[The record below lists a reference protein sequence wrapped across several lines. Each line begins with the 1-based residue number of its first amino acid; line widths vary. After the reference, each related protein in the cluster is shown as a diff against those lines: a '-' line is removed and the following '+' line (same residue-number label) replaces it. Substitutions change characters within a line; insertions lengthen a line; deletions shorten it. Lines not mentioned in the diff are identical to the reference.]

1 MELRSE
7 KSANSERTT
16 VKEAGLEDLATLDD
30 KLGFEPYVGAIA
42 SFLSHYD
49 TRAPFTLSIEGE
61 WGSGKSSFMLQLQD
75 ELQFSGAT
83 VSFNAWRHDK
93 VESMWAA
100 FALNVVNQLN
110 KRLGFKERVRR
121 NLLLSWEKFNFSKGW
136 SRLLLNLAV
145 GVFFIYIIVLLV
157 RMGINGGL
165 AGAIGIKDGE
175 VQEGVTEG
183 FLKPLGW
190 IGGVIGIGF
199 FLRKLVEIFGNPLLV
214 DLKKF
219 MASPNYGAYSSF
231 IEEFHDD
238 FKTTVNVL
246 AKDVDKVFIFIDDLD
261 RSDVSKAADLMQGL
275 NLMISDSE
283 KIIFIIGM
291 DRDKVAA
298 GIAAKFKD
306 QMRFLTPSHLSLD
319 TEKGIMEALEFGHN
333 YLQKFIQLS
342 FQVPKPSQDFLS
354 KFIDDLG
361 GKEEIREKRR
371 AGENVFDPSLFLDD
385 GEDSEDFKITT
396 LLFASEFDNN
406 PRRIKQFVNAYRLK
420 IYIAYSTGL
429 FKKGTGGKGLTIQQ
443 VGKFVAMTMLWPEIV
458 PDLLEYP
465 NLLSNITNHWR
476 GVGTN
481 AANSGVQTGGSS
493 TTHPVQLNDIE
504 SAWFRDQAFR
514 SFLVMGETIDP
525 YNFSME
531 YVDCIA
537 LLQTTPKVEIPSR
550 RRRKREVSKP
560 IKEGQSQTFDD
571 VPQ

>member
-1 MELRSE
+1 MEPRSE
-7 KSANSERTT
+7 KSVNSERTT

-30 KLGFEPYVGAIA
+30 MLGFEPYVGAIA

-75 ELQFSGAT
+75 EVQFSGAT
-83 VSFNAWRHDK
+83 LSFNAWRHDK

-100 FALNVVNQLN
+100 FALNVVKQLN
-110 KRLGFKERVRR
+110 KRLSFKERVRR
-121 NLLLSWEKFNFSKGW
+121 NFLLSWKKFDFSKGW
-136 SRLLLNLAV
+136 SRLVLNLAV
-145 GVFFIYIIVLLV
+145 GAFFTYIIVLLL
-157 RMGINGGL
+157 RMGINGEL
-165 AGAIGIKDGE
+165 AVAIGIKDGE

-190 IGGVIGIGF
+190 MGGIIGVGF
-199 FLRKLVEIFGNPLLV
+199 FLRKLVEVFGNPLLV
-214 DLKKF
+214 YLKKF
-219 MASPNYGAYSSF
+219 MANPNYGAYSSF
-231 IEEFHDD
+231 IEEFHAD

-261 RSDVSKAADLMQGL
+261 RADVSKAADLMQGL

-291 DRDKVAA
+291 DRDKVVA

-306 QMRFLTPSHLSLD
+306 QMPFLTPSHLSLD
-319 TEKGIMEALEFGHN
+319 TEKGMMQALEFGHN

-342 FQVPKPSQDFLS
+342 FQVPKPSRDFLS
-354 KFIDDLG
+354 KFIDNLG

-371 AGENVFDPSLFLDD
+371 VGENVFDPSLFLDD

-396 LLFASEFDNN
+396 LLLASEFDNN

-429 FKKGTGGKGLTIQQ
+429 FKKGPGGKSLTIQQ
-443 VGKFVAMTMLWPEIV
+443 VGKFVAMIMLWPEIV
-458 PDLLEYP
+458 PDFLEYP

-481 AANSGVQTGGSS
+481 ATNRGAQRDGSM
-493 TTHPVQLNDIE
+493 QLNNVE
-504 SAWFRDQAFR
+504 SAWYRDQPFR
-514 SFLVMGETIDP
+514 SFLLMGDNIDS

-531 YVDCIA
+531 HVNCIA
-537 LLQTTPKVEIPSR
+537 LLQTTPKVEIPSK
-550 RRRKREVSKP
+550 RRRKRSGPEPMKEDEV
-560 IKEGQSQTFDD
+560 QTFEN